1 MSTLNIGITP
11 GGVKITRFSEMGGVK
26 ITRVSEILSN
36 AISETH
42 ASQHKYSAKDTIK
55 SIYSQIIGTR
65 ISTHLLGKRVRVVVQ
80 NTTFR
85 KAMSMHM

>member
-65 ISTHLLGKRVRVVVQ
+65 ISTHGKRVRVVVQ